1 MRLSLVSQTMMNR
14 NEMIQLVDR
23 LDREGGFARAIGQA
37 LLLADDDNKQK
48 LMDTFPE
55 ILEKVRLKLV
65 I

>member
-1 MRLSLVSQTMMNR
+1 MMNR

-65 I
+65 N

>member
-1 MRLSLVSQTMMNR
+1 VSQTMMNR

-65 I
+65 N